1 MVKLEWTQQH
11 HYGSCTRTTPSNAS
25 RSNDCLCVERQDN
38 RSSRSSNHD
47 PTRRGVPRTTGDRQT
62 PRGSGR
68 SPLLLRNLPQQ
79 MEYGEYYPRRAKI
92 HLPFGMVMY
101 ELLVMLTLLSRK
113 ECVMIYYEMS
123 GVFA

>member
-1 MVKLEWTQQH
+1 
-11 HYGSCTRTTPSNAS
+11 
-25 RSNDCLCVERQDN
+25 
-38 RSSRSSNHD
+38 
-47 PTRRGVPRTTGDRQT
+47 
-62 PRGSGR
+62 
-68 SPLLLRNLPQQ
+68 